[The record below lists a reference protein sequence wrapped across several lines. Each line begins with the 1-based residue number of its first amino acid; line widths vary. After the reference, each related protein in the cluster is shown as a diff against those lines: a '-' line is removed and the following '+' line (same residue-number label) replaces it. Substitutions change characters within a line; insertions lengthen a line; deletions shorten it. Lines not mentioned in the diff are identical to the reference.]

1 PARPPPPPPPPPGGP
16 GRGGGAWFQ
25 PPRWGPGA
33 GGRPG
38 VLLWLLVLAGLWA
51 MGWLHA

>member
-1 PARPPPPPPPPPGGP
+1 LPATAIDEQFLLEVTGLAVAADEIALVR
-16 GRGGGAWFQ
+16 Q
-25 PPRWGPGA
+25 
-33 GGRPG
+33 G

>member
-1 PARPPPPPPPPPGGP
+1 
-16 GRGGGAWFQ
+16 
-25 PPRWGPGA
+25 
-33 GGRPG
+33 

>member
-1 PARPPPPPPPPPGGP
+1 R
-16 GRGGGAWFQ
+16 Q
-25 PPRWGPGA
+25 
-33 GGRPG
+33 G

>member
-1 PARPPPPPPPPPGGP
+1 PGALPPRPRRARGPQPPGGDLYRALAR
-16 GRGGGAWFQ
+16 GRQ
-25 PPRWGPGA
+25 
-33 GGRPG
+33 G